1 MPLAVEKEIILDS
14 IITSYEAR
22 IESVES
28 FFCTAGQF
36 FHDFQDT
43 LFSARAE
50 REKINS
56 QLREALA
63 QRVSLRKKDF
73 DKMTAIIS
81 SYLDESENE
90 IRQLSHK
97 YLKEQTELVQQLRQ
111 SLRNFKDAL
120 KQGCSEKVVELQV
133 LINEILEK
141 QDKNK
146 TEVISRLKEFQQGQQ
161 RTSKMFKELLAKG
174 DKLRIRDFKTM
185 LIQFKKQRKHR
196 VACQF
201 KRREEVRDM
210 LDKFKTECLQAEKD
224 RIEEYKAVAEY
235 KAIVT

>member
-28 FFCTAGQF
+28 FFCTAGQI
-36 FHDFQDT
+36 FHDFQDF
-43 LFSARAE
+43 LFSTRTE
-50 REKINS
+50 RETINT
-56 QLREALA
+56 QLRETLA

-73 DKMTAIIS
+73 DRMTAIIS

-97 YLKEQTELVQQLRQ
+97 YLNEQTALVQQLRE

-120 KQGCSEKVVELQV
+120 THGRSEKVNELHK
-133 LINEILEK
+133 LIQEIIVK
-141 QDKNK
+141 QENNK
-146 TEVISRLKEFQQGQQ
+146 TEVTSRLNDFRKGQQ
-161 RTSKMFKELLAKG
+161 YTSKMFKELLAKG
-174 DKLRIRDFKTM
+174 DNLRIKDFKTM
-185 LIQFKKQRKHR
+185 LNQFKKQRRHR
-196 VACQF
+196 LAYQF

-210 LDKFKTECLQAEKD
+210 LDKFKAD
-224 RIEEYKAVAEY
+224 RIQTERVRLGEHKPAMAG
-235 KAIVT
+235 K